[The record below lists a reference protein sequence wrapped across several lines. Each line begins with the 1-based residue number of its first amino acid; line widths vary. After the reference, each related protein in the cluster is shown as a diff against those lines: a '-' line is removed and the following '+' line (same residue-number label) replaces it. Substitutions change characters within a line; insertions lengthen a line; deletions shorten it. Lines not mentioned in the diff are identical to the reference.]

1 MAVAPLPT
9 VLACD
14 LEAAQPDAS
23 WLIRQVWVAEAV
35 GMLGGQPKLG
45 KSWLG
50 LDMAISVASG
60 TPCLGRFPVDQQGP
74 ALVFLAEDALGAV
87 RARIDALCAHRGL
100 DLRRLPLHVITAPV
114 LRLDLAAHQ
123 QSLHAT
129 LNAIKPR
136 LLVLDPLVRLHRLDE
151 NSSSDMSGL
160 LGFLRELQRT
170 HHAAI
175 ALVHHASKR
184 SHARPGQS
192 LRGSSDLHAF
202 VDSLAYLDRR
212 DDELLLHLEH
222 RSAPSPE
229 PFPLRL
235 VHGPGGHSTH
245 LQVLGGPAEAE
256 QPVPLQIRVMDL
268 LDQAEGPMLRKDLR
282 ERLHVNN
289 QRLGEVMDHLLR
301 QGRAI
306 RTDQGW
312 ARKIATPDTEPSPGP
327 GKPHSGAGAPKK
339 ASATAPVPEKGPSMV
354 PGVVQMS
361 LLPEILPL
369 PPS

>member
-9 VLACD
+9 VRACD
-14 LEAAQPDAS
+14 LEAAQPEAS
-23 WLIRQVWVAEAV
+23 WLIRQVWVADGV
-35 GMLGGQPKLG
+35 GVIGGQPKLG

-60 TPCLGRFPVDQQGP
+60 TPCLGRFPVEQQGP
-74 ALVFLAEDALGAV
+74 AVVYLAEDALGAV
-87 RARIDALCAHRGL
+87 RARIDALCAHRQL
-100 DLRRLPLHVITAPV
+100 DLHRLPLHVITAPV
-114 LRLDLAAHQ
+114 LRLDVAAHQ
-123 QSLHAT
+123 AALHAT
-129 LNAIKPR
+129 LAILKPR

-151 NSSSDMSGL
+151 NSASEMSGL

-170 HHAAI
+170 HHTAI

-184 SHARPGQS
+184 SHQRPGQA

-202 VDSLAYLDRR
+202 VDSLAYLARH

-235 VHGPGGHSTH
+235 IHGPGGLSTH

-256 QPVPLQIRVMDL
+256 QPVPLQIRVLEL

-289 QRLGEVMDHLLR
+289 QRLGEVMDLLQR
-301 QGRAI
+301 QGKVLH
-306 RTDQGW
+306 TDQGW
-312 ARKIATPDTEPSPGP
+312 ARRAASTAPDREPPR
-327 GKPHSGAGAPKK
+327 SGAGAPNA
-339 ASATAPVPEKGPSMV
+339 ASARAPVPGKGPSMGPEAEQMIV
-354 PGVVQMS
+354 P
-361 LLPEILPL
+361 PAPA
-369 PPS
+369 PPHPA